1 MEQMNKEIKS
11 LTLMKDSELDTLETR
26 LETYMQAEHEVAL
39 QLHEQKIKCS
49 GEFDQF
55 TLYKLTESD
64 AEMEKNEMAAEIR
77 NLKDALAEK
86 QVSDVVMID
95 TELDQLLKSV
105 EKSQVYIG
113 YPHIGPV
120 HFITIKIA
128 SFQVYSK

>member
-1 MEQMNKEIKS
+1 MKS
-11 LTLMKDSELDTLETR
+11 PFSYTSKR
-26 LETYMQAEHEVAL
+26 LSAVVSLINLRFIE
-39 QLHEQKIKCS
+39 
-49 GEFDQF
+49 
-55 TLYKLTESD
+55 LTESD

-95 TELDQLLKSV
+95 TELDQLLKNV

-120 HFITIKIA
+120 RFIAVKIA
-128 SFQVYSK
+128 SFQIYSK